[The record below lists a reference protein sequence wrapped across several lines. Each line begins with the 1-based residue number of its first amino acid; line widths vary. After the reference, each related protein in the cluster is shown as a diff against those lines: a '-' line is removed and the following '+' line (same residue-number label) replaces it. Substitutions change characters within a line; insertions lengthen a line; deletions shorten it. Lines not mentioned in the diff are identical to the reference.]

1 MIRCILTKAALP
13 VLSLSRTA
21 KRFVVLAVDVGLC
34 VLCVW
39 LALGIRLGSFVEL
52 SGPALWASLLAAA
65 TALPVFVVF
74 GLYRAVFRYAGW
86 QALIA
91 MTSATAVFGLVYA
104 TCVAVIGIPGIPR
117 TVGILVP
124 VLVLLCVGA
133 SRAMARLWLGGL
145 YQDQMRRAAL
155 PRSLIYGAG
164 STGRRLAAA
173 IANSQDRCVIGFL
186 DDDDRLHGHR
196 LDGLPLYGPDDL
208 SSLVATLDIRE
219 VILALPSIPRDRRNQ
234 ILAHLLKAGV
244 AVRTVPEDPSHPAI
258 VVDLDVDDVLMRE
271 TTAPNHILL
280 SRYVSGRVVLVTGA
294 GGVIGS
300 ELCRQLMRLE
310 PQTILLVDHSEYTLA
325 PLYRSLLHVTD
336 ETSVRLIPLLA
347 SVCDEDRMHEI
358 MVTWKP
364 DIIYHAAAY
373 KNDAL
378 VEHNPVE
385 AIKVNTLGVLT
396 VARAALEHGVP
407 NCVLVSTD
415 QAMCPTKIM
424 GASKRLAEMILQ
436 SLAMEKGATCFS
448 SVRFG
453 VVFDPSDAILPRMYR
468 QIREGG
474 PVLISHPQ
482 DARCFMR
489 VEEAACLIIQAAAL
503 SRGGEIFRLDM
514 GQPVLLS
521 DLARRMIAFA
531 GLTVREDGDP
541 DGTIRI
547 DATALGPTVR
557 PCSESDSAIR
567 TSHPRILMDYEPDVP
582 VWSSLQDKLDAFS
595 LALAV
600 NDVGVGRR
608 MLEQMVPSYQPS
620 QEIVDWILLEQ
631 EAEAD
636 TLEGNGD
643 RG

>member
-1 MIRCILTKAALP
+1 M
-13 VLSLSRTA
+13 A
-21 KRFVVLAVDVGLC
+21 KRLVVLTIDSGLC

-39 LALGIRLGSFVEL
+39 LALGIRLGSFVAL
-52 SGPALWASLLAAA
+52 SGPALWASLLAVA

-86 QALIA
+86 QALMA

-104 TCVAVIGIPGIPR
+104 TIVAVIGIPGVPR

-173 IANSQDRCVIGFL
+173 MVNSQDRCVIGFL

-196 LDGLPLYGPDDL
+196 LDGLPLYSPDDL
-208 SSLVATLDIRE
+208 SSLVVTLDIRE
-219 VILALPSIPRDRRNQ
+219 VILALSSISRGRRNQ
-234 ILAHLLKAGV
+234 ILARLLKAGV
-244 AVRTVPEDPSHPAI
+244 AVRTVPGDPSHPAA
-258 VVDLDVDDVLMRE
+258 VARLDVDDVLMRE
-271 TTAPNHILL
+271 TTAPNYILL
-280 SRYVSGRVVLVTGA
+280 SRHVSGKVVLVTGA

-310 PQTILLVDHSEYTLA
+310 PHTILLVDHSEYTLA
-325 PLYRSLLHVTD
+325 PLYQSLIHVKD

-358 MVTWKP
+358 MATWKP

-378 VEHNPVE
+378 VEHNPIE
-385 AIKVNTLGVLT
+385 AIKVNTLGILT

-407 NCVLVSTD
+407 NCMLVSTD
-415 QAMCPTKIM
+415 QAVCPTTIM

-436 SLAMEKGATCFS
+436 SLALEKGVTCFS

-453 VVFDPSDAILPRMYR
+453 VVFEPSDAILACMYR

-474 PVLISHPQ
+474 PVLISHAQ

-503 SRGGEIFRLDM
+503 SRGGEVFRLDM

-521 DLARRMIAFA
+521 DLARRMIAFS
-531 GLTVREDGDP
+531 GLTVREDENP

-547 DATALGPTVR
+547 DAPAP
-557 PCSESDSAIR
+557 DSTLNPVGSSASSIR
-567 TSHPRILMDYEPDVP
+567 TPHPRILMDHEPDVP
-582 VWSSLQDKLDAFS
+582 AWSSLQDQLNAFY

-608 MLEQMVPSYQPS
+608 MLEQMVPSYQPG
-620 QEIVDWILLEQ
+620 QAIVDWVLLEQ

-636 TLEGNGD
+636 ALEGNGD
-643 RG
+643 RT

>member
-21 KRFVVLAVDVGLC
+21 KRFVVLTIDVGLC
-34 VLCVW
+34 VFCVW
-39 LALGIRLGSFVEL
+39 LALGIRLGSFVVL
-52 SGPALWASLLAAA
+52 SGPALWASFLAVA
-65 TALPVFVVF
+65 TALPVFVAF
-74 GLYRAVFRYAGW
+74 GLYRAIFRYAGW
-86 QALIA
+86 QALMA
-91 MTSATAVFGLVYA
+91 VTFATAVFGLVY
-104 TCVAVIGIPGIPR
+104 TTIIAVIGIPGIPR

-164 STGRRLAAA
+164 ATGRRLAVAMV
-173 IANSQDRCVIGFL
+173 NSQDRCVIGFL

-196 LDGLPLYGPDDL
+196 LDGLPLYSPDDL
-208 SSLVATLDIRE
+208 PSLVATLDIRE
-219 VILALPSIPRDRRNQ
+219 VILALSSISRDRRNQ
-234 ILAHLLKAGV
+234 ILARLLKAGV

-258 VVDLDVDDVLMRE
+258 VVDLDVDDVLMQE
-271 TTAPNHILL
+271 ATGPNHILL

-310 PQTILLVDHSEYTLA
+310 PQTILLVDHSEYALA
-325 PLYRSLLHVTD
+325 PLYQSLLYVAD

-358 MVTWKP
+358 MATWKP

-396 VARAALEHGVP
+396 VASAALEHGVP

-415 QAMCPTKIM
+415 QAMCPTTIM

-436 SLAMEKGATCFS
+436 SLAGENGVACFS

-453 VVFDPSDAILPRMYR
+453 VVFEPSDAILPRMYR

-482 DARCFMR
+482 DVRCFMR

-514 GQPVLLS
+514 GQPVLLG
-521 DLARRMIAFA
+521 DLARRMIAFS
-531 GLTVREDGDP
+531 GLTVREDQNP
-541 DGTIRI
+541 DGTISI
-547 DATALGPTVR
+547 DATVPDPTVNPVGR
-557 PCSESDSAIR
+557 FDSSIR
-567 TSHPRILMDYEPDVP
+567 TSHPRILMDHEPDVP

-608 MLEQMVPSYQPS
+608 MLEQMVPSYQPG

-636 TLEGNGD
+636 VLEGH
-643 RG
+643 